1 MPPDPSCVHWARRD
15 RPTMPVSLPPRD
27 ATGWWNQPS
36 SLITIADATST
47 RWRVCVHT
55 PRTKRTAPKVLSDA
69 AMQPAGTAITPRYAP
84 SHQRHDQIYW
94 VWRSQ
99 ACRRCVLSPVGPY
112 CLLTGLTGCK
122 GTWLLRQKKMTS
134 IFPTRPGTAASL
146 LLLLQPCIPAATVGG
161 HFVQPRQGRGASGR
175 APANQPGAASR
186 RGRRRFSRRVLEAS
200 IGPWCVS
207 HQPRG
212 DCFCSALGGASSSFW
227 AVMHAPRC
235 G

>member
-1 MPPDPSCVHWARRD
+1 MLQCSRPARPS
-15 RPTMPVSLPPRD
+15 
-27 ATGWWNQPS
+27 
-36 SLITIADATST
+36 
-47 RWRVCVHT
+47 
-55 PRTKRTAPKVLSDA
+55 
-69 AMQPAGTAITPRYAP
+69 TPRYAP

-122 GTWLLRQKKMTS
+122 GAWLLRQKKMTS

-212 DCFCSALGGASSSFW
+212 DCFCSALGVRRRRSGRSCMRLGVAESGMYTVVLLLLQLERRYRLLHGRTHYGW
-227 AVMHAPRC
+227 RC
-235 G
+235 